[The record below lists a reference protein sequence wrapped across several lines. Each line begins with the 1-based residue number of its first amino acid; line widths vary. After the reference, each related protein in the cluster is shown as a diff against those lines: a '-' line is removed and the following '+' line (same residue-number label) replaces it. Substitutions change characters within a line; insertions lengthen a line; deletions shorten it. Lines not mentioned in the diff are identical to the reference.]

1 MTAAAAPTVEQH
13 RPGAGAA
20 MPASS
25 SAPATLP
32 VPPARQAPPSA
43 PSAQACQAAAPPAS
57 DYFGRALAYAQRVLD
72 GTEVAGPYERLAA
85 RRFVDDLARAGTDAF
100 PYVLDRARGGRAC
113 RFIELLPHIKGEW
126 ARPIYV
132 DGKVSFA
139 RIRLADW
146 QIFVELQLFGWV
158 HRDTGLRRFRRSYE
172 EVARKNAKST
182 RAAARQ
188 LYLLA
193 ADGEPGAH
201 CYSAATTGEQ
211 AREVFDVARNMA
223 LRSPEFLARFGVEV
237 GKHDI
242 TIPVMA
248 ASMRPL
254 NAEGSTLDGL
264 NIHGGVVDEV
274 HAHKT
279 RAVWDVLD
287 SATGAR
293 TQPLLSAITTAG
305 SDRSG
310 ICYELR
316 DYTIKVLERVVVD
329 ESWFGIVYTI
339 DEGDVWHD
347 PACWRKANPNLGVSV
362 KVDDMEAACR
372 KALAQ
377 PSAAGNFLTK
387 RLNVWVSS
395 DSAWMD
401 MVAWER
407 CADATLRLA
416 DFAGE
421 PCWIGM
427 DLAEKRDF
435 AALVLVFRR
444 ADVWY
449 VFPRLY
455 LNETA
460 IEQSGNAHLQGWAR
474 SGHVIVTDGNV
485 TDFDIIADD
494 LRRFCGEFDVRE
506 IPFDPALSRYFA
518 AKLVDEGLPLV
529 EVRQAPMFFT
539 QPLIETENIVLEG
552 KMRFD
557 GNPVFTWMVS
567 NVQVSTSRFSGL
579 KHPTRS
585 REENKIDGPVAMF
598 MALGRAMA
606 NGGGPASV
614 YDEIGRAERLQ
625 QSEEQ
630 AA

>member
-1 MTAAAAPTVEQH
+1 MSLIIPQ
-13 RPGAGAA
+13 
-20 MPASS
+20 S
-25 SAPATLP
+25 
-32 VPPARQAPPSA
+32 
-43 PSAQACQAAAPPAS
+43 
-57 DYFGRALAYAQRVLD
+57 YFDRVQAYAQRVAV
-72 GTEVAGPYERLAA
+72 GQEIAGRFERLACQ
-85 RRFVDDLARAGTDAF
+85 RFLADQARAGTDAF
-100 PYVLDRARGGRAC
+100 PYVLAPNLGARAC

-126 ARPIYV
+126 AKPVYI
-132 DGKVSFA
+132 DGKLGYA
-139 RIRLADW
+139 KLRLEDW
-146 QIFVELQLFGWV
+146 QVFVEFQLFGWV

-223 LRSPEFLARFGVEV
+223 LREPEFLARFGVDV

-242 TIPVMA
+242 TLPSV
-248 ASMRPL
+248 ASSMKPL

-264 NIHGGVVDEV
+264 NIHGCVVDEL

-293 TQPLLSAITTAG
+293 SQPLISAITTAG

-316 DYTIKVLERVVVD
+316 DYTVKVLEGVVD
-329 ESWFGIVYTI
+329 DPTWFGVIYTL
-339 DEGDVWHD
+339 DDGDAWHD
-347 PACWRKANPNLGVSV
+347 HAVWRKANPNLGISV

-372 KALAQ
+372 KAMVQ
-377 PSAAGNFLTK
+377 PSAVANFLTK
-387 RLNVWVSS
+387 RLNIWVTS

-401 MVAWER
+401 MQAWER
-407 CADATLRLA
+407 CADPRLRLG

-435 AALVLVFRR
+435 AALALVFRR
-444 ADVWY
+444 DDHWY
-449 VFPRLY
+449 CFPRLY
-455 LNETA
+455 LNEA
-460 IEQSGNAHLQGWAR
+460 AVEQSGNAHLQGWAR
-474 SGHVIVTDGNV
+474 AGHVLMTDGNV
-485 TDFDIIADD
+485 TDFDVIADD
-494 LRRFCGEFDVRE
+494 LRRFCRDHQVQE

-518 AKLVDEGLPLV
+518 TKLVEEGLPLV
-529 EVRQAPMFFT
+529 EIRQAPMFFT
-539 QPLIETENIVLEG
+539 QPLIQVENLVLEG
-552 KMRFD
+552 KLHFD

-567 NVQVSTSRFSGL
+567 NVEVSTSKFSGL
-579 KHPTRS
+579 RHPTKS
-585 REENKIDGPVAMF
+585 REENKIDGPVALF
-598 MALGRAMA
+598 MALGRAML
-606 NGGGPASV
+606 NV
-614 YDEIGRAERLQ
+614 RADPMPQIIDLSARMR
-625 QSEEQ
+625 
-630 AA
+630 AIA